1 MFWGPAQLQEKLS
14 KGRVTPFADKRVDGA
29 SYRLSIGQEVYVSPT
44 SHTTNTKTH
53 SITQLKPGEAFNI
66 PPGQFAFILTQE
78 CVKIGL
84 EEIAFISIRAK
95 IKYLGLVNVSG
106 FHVDPGFEGRLTF
119 AVFNAGP
126 VPIHLKQGDEIFLIW
141 FSDISDRCEKNRAS
155 GPYGLSI
162 DLANGISGELHSLES
177 LSQRLEKIKNEMDNL
192 RSVALIG
199 ITLLGGLFFVFLSI
213 IMKIQ

>member
-1 MFWGPAQLQEKLS
+1 MFWGPARLQEKLS
-14 KGRVTPFADKRVDGA
+14 RGRVTPYSDDRVDGA

-44 SHTTNTKTH
+44 SHTTDTKTH
-53 SITQLKPGEAFNI
+53 SITHLKPGEAFNI

-126 VPIHLKQGDEIFLIW
+126 VPIHLKQGNDIFLIW
-141 FSDISDRCEKNRAS
+141 FSDITDPCEKRRDP
-155 GPYGLSI
+155 GPYEISI

-177 LSQRLEKIKNEMDNL
+177 LSQRLEKIKSEMENL
-192 RSVALIG
+192 RSIALIG
-199 ITLLGGLFFVFLSI
+199 ITLLGGLFLAFLSI
-213 IMKIQ
+213 IMKMQ

>member
-14 KGRVTPFADKRVDGA
+14 KGRVIPFSDDRVDGA
-29 SYRLSIGQEVYVSPT
+29 SYRLSIGQEIYVSPT
-44 SHTTNTKTH
+44 SHTTAKTAR
-53 SITQLKPGEAFNI
+53 SITMLEPGEAFTI

-78 CVKIGL
+78 SIKIGL

-126 VPIHLKQGDEIFLIW
+126 VPIHLKQGGDIFLIW
-141 FSDISDRCEKNRAS
+141 FSDITDRCAKNRDS
-155 GPYGLSI
+155 GPYELSI

-177 LSQRLEKIKNEMDNL
+177 LSQRLDKVKNQMETF

-199 ITLLGGLFFVFLSI
+199 VTLLGGLFLAFLSI
-213 IMKIQ
+213 IMKMQ